1 MRAWT
6 RPRVSFDLPLTLFGG
21 APKRALRTGARSAG
35 SRAAGVTQSSR
46 RVDGSG
52 AQHEEPALPRA
63 DEFKA
68 ALLAEGIDPAIAEAA
83 AELPPLKISTP
94 EEIAARRAERRERI
108 AREKAEGTRNAD
120 GSKVEP

>member
-1 MRAWT
+1 MRMA
-6 RPRVSFDLPLTLFGG
+6 
-21 APKRALRTGARSAG
+21 APSAG
-35 SRAAGVTQSSR
+35 VRTAGMTPSNR
-46 RVDGSG
+46 RVDGPD